1 MMIHTNSDKNLPWQQ
16 TAMLINSTIEQ
27 AVQILN
33 QVGLKIVLI
42 TDKNGVLQG
51 TISDGDI
58 RRGLMNGLTLS
69 SSIEKI
75 QF

>member
-1 MMIHTNSDKNLPWQQ
+1 MIDANSNKSLLWKQI
-16 TAMLINSTIEQ
+16 TILVNSTIEQ

-33 QVGLKIVLI
+33 QVGLKIVII

-58 RRGLMNGLTLS
+58 RRGLMNG
-69 SSIEKI
+69 
-75 QF
+75 